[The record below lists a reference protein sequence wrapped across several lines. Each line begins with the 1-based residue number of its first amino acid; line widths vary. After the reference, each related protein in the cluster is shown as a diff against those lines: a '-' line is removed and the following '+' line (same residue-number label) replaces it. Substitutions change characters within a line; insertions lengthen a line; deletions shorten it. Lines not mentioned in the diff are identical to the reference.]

1 MMWAVTEFPISEHK
15 AEFALWLPKNYQ
27 TLSVMIKAERYE
39 DGRQTKY
46 TPCLYVLAPAGETES
61 EEVAFLHVESG
72 ETFEGACAYV
82 GSYQEMG
89 YHTVKHLFRRI

>member
-1 MMWAVTEFPISEHK
+1 MMWAVTELLISEHE
-15 AEFALWLPKNYQ
+15 AEFALRLPKNYQ
-27 TLSVMIKAERYE
+27 TLSVLIKAERYG

-46 TPCLYVLAPAGETES
+46 SPYLYVLAPAGEKDT

-89 YHTVKHLFRRI
+89 YYKVKHLFRRI